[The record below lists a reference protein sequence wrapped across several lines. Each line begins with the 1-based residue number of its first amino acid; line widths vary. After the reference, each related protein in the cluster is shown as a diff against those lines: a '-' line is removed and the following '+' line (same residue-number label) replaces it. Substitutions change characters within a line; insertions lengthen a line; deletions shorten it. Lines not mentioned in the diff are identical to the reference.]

1 MWPPILLTAPVSI
14 GAFTESGAFLLEQ
27 YPMTNPISSEPIS
40 GKHQE
45 LIDYIKLKLMVSG
58 GDLGQDDFVSR
69 LTIPHEVVAHLKERI
84 RLSYGE
90 PSPLDARVQAFLNGY
105 LAELEL
111 PSPIKLP
118 GLGESFI
125 LDRPGMARELSL
137 PEHGD
142 KFESDIVSSYRLGHG
157 QGVLHNPKSDRRT
170 TQGVFHI
177 AEGGAPIPFDKVA
190 VPKSAF
196 AGLLRAALKPS
207 ASLLKLPFTAHSDQ
221 PIETFVSLMI
231 RPRVVPGVPGVT
243 APKTSEVRFMV
254 PGNLVSNVDFIE
266 QIFGNGGDPH
276 LPESDAGLD
285 IEHWTGHTGYII
297 LAPHLTTLTK
307 KSLGLPHFDDATERQ
322 KRDRMCWAGPDEL
335 YNNGDA
341 FKITARDE
349 QGIMVTVI
357 ADNYFGY
364 CKKEVKTQI
373 NFAAN
378 LLGMVE
384 EEHAGGAFVHPQYDL
399 GKIFSPATHLRKG
412 AHSLEKVKRLF
423 GERMEYQ
430 AAGYGIDKQHPD
442 IYYVPENVE
451 IDLNTQRVSW
461 QNLSGR
467 HTLPLDPTVTYVVP
481 AGYKVRLEKEADSG
495 QWRLIGTT
503 AEGTFCHKPSTVS
516 GGGKSEISK
525 SISDSIMHA
534 PFFIADFDNDMDA
547 VTKLLT
553 HDYSHRFRSRP
564 PQDSRP
570 ILSPE
575 RSLGSVI
582 KLLTP
587 SSTLYSDEYNQWLEA
602 IPHPIRELV
611 YLVKRFYQ
619 PEMGENWREQ
629 FSVDVVNGRPGN
641 ELRFRGEKLVA
652 HYARVGFTSDNNWRI
667 FTLRSDF
674 VPAEKLQLEDDISAS
689 IVVPAHRLHHLNPKY
704 DGPASFKIVE
714 NTERRLFQ
722 RPDEAI
728 HRGYDKLTEAH
739 FALPGNFFSNYA
751 PLTQDDA
758 QKLLASAITL
768 SEFTPPM
775 QEVIRRAAEAPG
787 YFVSSAHP
795 RIVDGKPTKNPRY
808 LQIRADLLDRKP
820 AYLSEI
826 GMRLYRQTPLD
837 QPLPTPVNAVLPGR
851 RLNPPEPGIRSLAAY
866 NPIHYQETPEL
877 FMELISSLT
886 GKSPSTTGAGSEG
899 ALTKGPFN
907 ALPPIIDLNNALA
920 SHLLTGAE
928 TFATAAG
935 FVGPHFRVDHDVSLL
950 IPEIWSRMEVSE
962 RSPAYLIENNYLEKL
977 EDFTHDGHTVLASR
991 LGYRITPHFVRT
1003 FFGIVFDNPNDVFT
1017 PEMLRPETQDLAAFV
1032 DGIEN
1037 IVSTQKKI
1045 AENYFD
1051 DDSIAL
1057 ACPPLK
1063 ALLHVMRDGHYE
1075 GKDIN
1080 DPALRALFTREAL
1093 WESEWYAQRLQT
1105 QQTLDV
1111 RLWKRHIGYLREFLN
1126 KPNPLSSALRQH
1138 VTTRLHQAQT
1148 QCEQAERPD
1157 YVETLR
1163 GFIGADPA
1171 VLGEI

>member
-1 MWPPILLTAPVSI
+1 MT
-14 GAFTESGAFLLEQ
+14 TENRADER
-27 YPMTNPISSEPIS
+27 
-40 GKHQE
+40 QE

-58 GDLGQDDFVSR
+58 GEMGRDDFVSR

-90 PSPLDARVQAFLNGY
+90 PSPLDARVQAFLDRY
-105 LAELEL
+105 LAELS
-111 PSPIKLP
+111 PTPPIKLP
-118 GLGESFI
+118 GLGQSFI

-137 PEHGD
+137 PENGD
-142 KFESDIVSSYRLGHG
+142 HFESDIVSSYRLAQG

-170 TQGVFHI
+170 TQGVFHVV
-177 AEGGAPIPFDKVA
+177 EGGAPIPFDKVA
-190 VPKSAF
+190 VPKIAF
-196 AGLLRAALKPS
+196 AGLLRAALDAPR
-207 ASLLKLPFTAHSDQ
+207 SLLRLPFTAAGEH
-221 PIETFVSLMI
+221 PVETFVSLMT
-231 RPRVVPGVPGVT
+231 RPLVVPGVPGVT
-243 APKTSEVRFMV
+243 PRKTMEVRFLV

-266 QIFGNGGDPH
+266 RIFGNAGDPH
-276 LPESDAGLD
+276 LPENDSGLD
-285 IEHWTGHTGYII
+285 IEQWTGHTGYVI

-307 KSLGLPHFDDATERQ
+307 KELGLPHFDDATERE

-341 FKITARDE
+341 FKVTARDA
-349 QGIMVTVI
+349 QGVMVTVI
-357 ADNYFGY
+357 ADNYYGY

-373 NFAAN
+373 SFAAD

-384 EEHAGGAFVHPQYDL
+384 EEHAGGALVHPRYDL
-399 GKIFSPATHLRKG
+399 GKLFSVATHLPKSG
-412 AHSLEKVKRLF
+412 HTFESVKRLF
-423 GERMEYQ
+423 GSQMEVQ
-430 AAGYGIDKQHPD
+430 KEGYGIDRRHPD

-451 IDLNTQRVSW
+451 INLNTQTVRW

-467 HTLPLDPTVTYVVP
+467 HTLPLDPKITYVVP
-481 AGYKVRLEKEADSG
+481 AGYKVRLEKEAESG
-495 QWRLIGTT
+495 QWRLVGTT
-503 AEGTFCHKPSTVS
+503 AEGTLCHKPSTVS

-534 PFFIADFDNDMDA
+534 PFFIADFDKDMDA
-547 VTKLLT
+547 VAALLT
-553 HDYSHRFRSRP
+553 HDYSHRFRNRP
-564 PQDSRP
+564 GEDSRP
-570 ILSPE
+570 ILSPH

-582 KLLTP
+582 KLLTR
-587 SSTLYSDEYNQWLEA
+587 SGTLYTDEYNEWLEA

-619 PEMGENWREQ
+619 PEMGDNWRGQ

-652 HYARVGFTSDNNWRI
+652 HYARVGFTSDGNWRI

-674 VPAEKLQLEDDISAS
+674 VPAEKLQLEDDITAS
-689 IVVPAHRLHHLNPKY
+689 VVVPADRLHHLNAKY
-704 DGPASFKIVE
+704 DGPAGFKIVE
-714 NTERRLFQ
+714 NAESRLFQ

-739 FALPGNFFSNYA
+739 FALPDNFFSNYA
-751 PLTQDDA
+751 PLTQEDA

-768 SEFTPPM
+768 GEFTAPM
-775 QEVIRRAAEAPG
+775 QEVIRRAAETPG

-808 LQIRADLLDRKP
+808 LQIRADLMDPKP
-820 AYLSEI
+820 AYLSET
-826 GMRLYRQTPLD
+826 GMRLYRQAPPD

-851 RLNPPEPGIRSLAAY
+851 RLNPPEPGIRSLAVY

-907 ALPPIIDLNNALA
+907 ALPPITDLNNALV
-920 SHLLTGAE
+920 SHLLTGAQA
-928 TFATAAG
+928 FATAAG
-935 FVGPHFRVDHDVSLL
+935 FVGPHFRMDHDISLL

-962 RSPAYLIENNYLEKL
+962 RDPQYLIENNYLEKL
-977 EDFTHDGHTVLASR
+977 EDFEQGGKTVLASR

-1017 PEMLRPETQDLAAFV
+1017 PEMLRPETQDPVSFA
-1032 DGIEN
+1032 DGIDN
-1037 IVSTQKKI
+1037 IVSTQKLI
-1045 AENYFD
+1045 AENYFAD
-1051 DDSIAL
+1051 GSVAL
-1057 ACPPLK
+1057 ACPPLR
-1063 ALLHVMRDGHYE
+1063 ALLHIMRDGVYE

-1080 DPALRALFTREAL
+1080 GPALRALFTRDAL
-1093 WESEWYAQRLQT
+1093 WESDWYAERLQS
-1105 QQTLDV
+1105 QQAVEV
-1111 RLWKRHIGYLREFLN
+1111 RLWHRHIRTLRDFLS
-1126 KPNPLSSALRQH
+1126 KPNPLSPALRQD
-1138 VTTRLHQAQT
+1138 VTARLGRAQA
-1148 QCEQAERPD
+1148 QCEQAERPE
-1157 YVETLR
+1157 YIQSLR

-1171 VLGEI
+1171 ALMEK

>member
-1 MWPPILLTAPVSI
+1 
-14 GAFTESGAFLLEQ
+14 
-27 YPMTNPISSEPIS
+27 MTNARNER
-40 GKHQE
+40 QE
-45 LIDYIKLKLMVSG
+45 LNDYIKLKLMVSG
-58 GDLGQDDFVSR
+58 GEMGQDDFVFR

-84 RLSYGE
+84 RLSYAE
-90 PSPLDARVQAFLNGY
+90 PSALTQRAQVFLDGY
-105 LAELEL
+105 LADLS
-111 PSPIKLP
+111 PDPPIKLP
-118 GLGESFI
+118 GLGQSFI

-137 PEHGD
+137 PEGGD
-142 KFESDIVSSYRLGHG
+142 HFESDIVSSYRLGNG

-170 TQGVFHI
+170 TQGVFHV
-177 AEGGAPIPFDKVA
+177 AEGGAPIPGDKTT
-190 VPKSAF
+190 VPKAAF
-196 AGLLRAALKPS
+196 AGLLRAALAPPP
-207 ASLLKLPFTAHSDQ
+207 ALLKLPFTSENER
-221 PIETFVSLMI
+221 PVETFVSLMT
-231 RPRVVPGVPGVT
+231 RPLIVPGIPGVT
-243 APKTSEVRFMV
+243 PRKTSEVKFLV

-266 QIFGNGGDPH
+266 RIFGSGGDPH
-276 LPESDAGLD
+276 LPENDAGLD
-285 IEHWTGHTGYII
+285 IEGWTGHTGYVI

-307 KSLGLPHFDDATERQ
+307 KSLGLPHFDDATDRQ
-322 KRDRMCWAGPDEL
+322 KRDRMCWASPDEL

-341 FKITARDE
+341 FKITARDG
-349 QGIMVTVI
+349 QGVMVTVI
-357 ADNYFGY
+357 ADNYYGY

-373 NFAAN
+373 SFAAN

-384 EEHAGGAFVHPQYDL
+384 EEHAGGALVHPQYDL
-399 GKIFSPATHLRKG
+399 GKIFSPATHLPTSD
-412 AHSLEKVKRLF
+412 HTFEKVKRVF
-423 GERMEYQ
+423 GARMEIQ
-430 AAGYGIDKQHPD
+430 PEGYGIDKRHPD
-442 IYYVPENVE
+442 IYYVPESVAIN
-451 IDLNTQRVSW
+451 LNTQTVQW

-467 HTLPLDPTVTYVVP
+467 HTLPLDPKITYVVP
-481 AGYKVRLEKEADSG
+481 AGYKIRLEKEADSG

-534 PFFIADFDNDMDA
+534 PFFIADFHKDMDA
-547 VTKLLT
+547 VAALLT
-553 HDYSHRFRSRP
+553 HDYSHRFRDRP
-564 PQDSRP
+564 AGDSRP
-570 ILSPE
+570 ILSAD

-587 SSTLYSDEYNQWLEA
+587 SGTLYTDEYNQWLEA
-602 IPHPIRELV
+602 IPYTIRELV

-619 PEMGENWREQ
+619 PEMGDNWREQ

-652 HYARVGFTSDNNWRI
+652 HYARVGFTAGNNWRI

-689 IVVPAHRLHHLNPKY
+689 VVVPAGRLQNINPRY
-704 DGPASFKIVE
+704 AGPAGFKIVE
-714 NTERRLFQ
+714 NAERRLFQ

-739 FALPGNFFSNYA
+739 FALPDNFFSNYA
-751 PLTQDDA
+751 PLTQADA
-758 QKLLASAITL
+758 QKLVATSITL

-775 QEVIRRAAEAPG
+775 QEVIRRAAETPG

-808 LQIRADLLDRKP
+808 LQIRADLMDQKP
-820 AYLSEI
+820 SYLSEI
-826 GMRLYRQTPLD
+826 GMRLYRQAPLD

-851 RLNPPEPGIRSLAAY
+851 RLNPPEPGIRSLAVY

-907 ALPPIIDLNNALA
+907 ALPPIIDLNNALV
-920 SHLLTGAE
+920 SHILTGAE

-935 FVGPHFRVDHDVSLL
+935 FVGPQFRVDHDISLL

-962 RSPAYLIENNYLEKL
+962 RQPPYLIENNFLEKL
-977 EDFTHDGHTVLASR
+977 DDFAQDGKTVLASR

-1017 PEMLRPETQDLAAFV
+1017 PEMLRPETQDLASFI
-1032 DGIEN
+1032 DGIDN
-1037 IVSTQKKI
+1037 IVTTQKQI
-1045 AENYFD
+1045 AENYFAD
-1051 DDSIAL
+1051 GSVAL
-1057 ACPPLK
+1057 ACPPLR
-1063 ALLHVMRDGHYE
+1063 ALLHIMRDGEYE
-1075 GKDIN
+1075 GQDIN

-1093 WESEWYAQRLQT
+1093 WESDWYADRLRT
-1105 QQTLDV
+1105 QQALDV
-1111 RLWKRHIGYLREFLN
+1111 RQWKRHIHYLRDFLN
-1126 KPNPLSSALRQH
+1126 KPNPLSPALRQE
-1138 VTTRLHQAQT
+1138 VTARLHRAQT
-1148 QCEQAERPD
+1148 ACEGAERPD
-1157 YVETLR
+1157 YLETLR
-1163 GFIGADPA
+1163 GFLGADPA
-1171 VLGEI
+1171 VLMEKQ

>member
-1 MWPPILLTAPVSI
+1 
-14 GAFTESGAFLLEQ
+14 
-27 YPMTNPISSEPIS
+27 MTNEQ
-40 GKHQE
+40 QE

-58 GDLGQDDFVSR
+58 GELGQDDFVSR

-90 PSPLDARVQAFLNGY
+90 PSPIDARAQVFLDRY
-105 LAELEL
+105 LAEIAPE
-111 PSPIKLP
+111 PAIRLP
-118 GLGESFI
+118 GLGRSFI

-137 PEHGD
+137 PENGD
-142 KFESDIVSSYRLGHG
+142 HFESDIVSSYRLGND

-170 TQGVFHI
+170 TQGVFHV

-190 VPKSAF
+190 VPKIAF
-196 AGLLRAALKPS
+196 AGLLRAALNAPR
-207 ASLLKLPFTAHSDQ
+207 SLLRLPFTAAGEH
-221 PIETFVSLMI
+221 PIETFVSLMT
-231 RPRVVPGVPGVT
+231 RPLVVPDVPGVT
-243 APKTSEVRFMV
+243 PRKTMEVRFLV

-266 QIFGNGGDPH
+266 RIFGNAGDPH

-285 IEHWTGHTGYII
+285 IDHWTGHTGYVI
-297 LAPHLTTLTK
+297 LAPHLPTLTK
-307 KSLGLPHFDDATERQ
+307 KELGLPHFDAATDRQ
-322 KRDRMCWAGPDEL
+322 KRDRMCWASPDER

-341 FKITARDE
+341 FKVTARDE
-349 QGIMVTVI
+349 QGVMVTII
-357 ADNYFGY
+357 ADNYYGY

-373 NFAAN
+373 SFAAN

-384 EEHAGGAFVHPQYDL
+384 EEHAGGALVHPQYDL
-399 GKIFSPATHLRKG
+399 GKLFSPSTHLRKSD
-412 AHSLEKVKRLF
+412 HTFEKVRRLF
-423 GERMEYQ
+423 GERMEIQ
-430 AAGYGIDKQHPD
+430 NEGYGIDRRYPD
-442 IYYVPENVE
+442 IYYVPESVE
-451 IDLNTQRVSW
+451 INLNTQTVRW

-467 HTLPLDPTVTYVVP
+467 HTLPLDPKITYVVP

-503 AEGTFCHKPSTVS
+503 AEGTLCHKPSTVS

-534 PFFIADFDNDMDA
+534 PFFIADFHQDMDA
-547 VTKLLT
+547 VAALLT
-553 HDYSHRFRSRP
+553 HDYSNRFRSRP
-564 PQDSRP
+564 AGDSRP

-587 SSTLYSDEYNQWLEA
+587 SGTLYSDQYNDWLES
-602 IPHPIRELV
+602 IPHTIRELV

-619 PEMGENWREQ
+619 PEMGENWREH

-641 ELRFRGEKLVA
+641 EIRFRGEKLVA
-652 HYARVGFTSDNNWRI
+652 HYARVGFTKGSNWRI

-689 IVVPAHRLHHLNPKY
+689 VVVPAARLHNLNAKY
-704 DGPASFKIVE
+704 DGPAGFKIVE
-714 NTERRLFQ
+714 NAESRLFQ

-739 FALPGNFFSNYA
+739 FALPDNFFSNYA
-751 PLTQDDA
+751 PLTQADA
-758 QKLLASAITL
+758 QRLLDASITL
-768 SEFTPPM
+768 SEFTAPM
-775 QEVIRRAAEAPG
+775 QDVIRRAAQAPG

-820 AYLSEI
+820 SYLSEI
-826 GMRLYRQTPLD
+826 GRRLYRQTPLD
-837 QPLPTPVNAVLPGR
+837 QPLPTPVNAVLSGR
-851 RLNPPEPGIRSLAAY
+851 RLNPPEPGIRSLAVN

-907 ALPPIIDLNNALA
+907 ALPPIIDLNNALV
-920 SHLLTGAE
+920 SHLLTGSE

-935 FVGPHFRVDHDVSLL
+935 FVGPNFRVDHDISLL

-962 RSPAYLIENNYLEKL
+962 RAPRYLIENNYLEKL
-977 EDFTHDGHTVLASR
+977 EDFEHNGKLVLASR
-991 LGYRITPHFVRT
+991 LGYRITADFVRT

-1017 PEMLRPETQDLAAFV
+1017 PEMLRPETQDLASFV
-1032 DGIEN
+1032 DGIDN
-1037 IVSTQKKI
+1037 VVSTQKQI
-1045 AENYFD
+1045 AENYFGD
-1051 DDSIAL
+1051 GSVAL

-1063 ALLHVMRDGHYE
+1063 ALLHLMRDGVYE
-1075 GKDIN
+1075 GKDLN
-1080 DPALRALFTREAL
+1080 DPALRALFTRDAL
-1093 WESEWYAQRLQT
+1093 WESDWYRDRLRT
-1105 QQTLDV
+1105 QQAIEV
-1111 RLWKRHIGYLREFLN
+1111 RLWKRHIHTLRDFLN
-1126 KPNPLSSALRQH
+1126 KPNPLSPALRQD
-1138 VTTRLHQAQT
+1138 VTTRLGRAQAH
-1148 QCEQAERPD
+1148 CEQAERPE

-1163 GFIGADPA
+1163 GFLGADLA
-1171 VLGEI
+1171 VLMEK

>member
-1 MWPPILLTAPVSI
+1 MI
-14 GAFTESGAFLLEQ
+14 
-27 YPMTNPISSEPIS
+27 N
-40 GKHQE
+40 KKQE

-58 GDLGQDDFVSR
+58 NELGQDEFVSR
-69 LTIPHEVVAHLKERI
+69 LSIPHEVVAHLKERI

-90 PSPLDARVQAFLNGY
+90 PSPLDARVQAFLDSY
-105 LAELEL
+105 LAELAL
-111 PSPIKLP
+111 PEPIKLP
-118 GLGESFI
+118 GLGQSFI
-125 LDRPGMARELSL
+125 LDRPGMACELSL

-142 KFESDIVSSYRLGHG
+142 HFESDIISSYRLGHN

-170 TQGVFHI
+170 TQGVFHVT
-177 AEGGAPIPFDKVA
+177 EGGAPIPFDKVA
-190 VPKSAF
+190 VPKIAF
-196 AGLLRAALKPS
+196 AGLLRSALQSTP
-207 ASLLKLPFTAHSDQ
+207 ALLKLPFTSKSGH
-221 PIETFVSLMI
+221 PVETFVSLML
-231 RPRVVPGVPGVT
+231 RPLVVPGVPGVT
-243 APKTSEVRFMV
+243 ARKTSEIRFLV

-266 QIFGNGGDPH
+266 RIFGNGGDPH
-276 LPESDAGLD
+276 LPENDAGLD
-285 IEHWTGHTGYII
+285 IEHWTGHTGYVI
-297 LAPHLTTLTK
+297 LAPHLTTMTK

-322 KRDRMCWAGPDEL
+322 KRDRMCWVGPDEL

-349 QGIMVTVI
+349 NGVVVTVI
-357 ADNYFGY
+357 ADNYYGY

-373 NFAAN
+373 SFAAN
-378 LLGMVE
+378 LFGRVE

-399 GKIFSPATHLRKG
+399 GKIFSPTTHLRKSG
-412 AHSLEKVKRLF
+412 HTWETVKRLF
-423 GERMEYQ
+423 GERMEIQ
-430 AAGYGIDKQHPD
+430 AEGYGIDKQYANV
-442 IYYVPENVE
+442 YYVPENVE
-451 IDLNTQRVSW
+451 INLNTQTVQW
-461 QNLSGR
+461 HNLSGR
-467 HTLPLDPTVTYVVP
+467 HTLPLDPTITYIVP

-503 AEGTFCHKPSTVS
+503 AEGTLCHKPSTVS

-534 PFFIADFDNDMDA
+534 PFFIADFQSDMDA
-547 VTKLLT
+547 VAELLS
-553 HDYSHRFRSRP
+553 HDYSHRFRNRP
-564 PQDSRP
+564 PQESRP

-587 SSTLYSDEYNQWLEA
+587 SNTLYSDEYNQWLEA

-619 PEMGENWREQ
+619 PEMGENWREH

-641 ELRFRGEKLVA
+641 ELRFRGEKLLT
-652 HYARVGFTSDNNWRI
+652 HFARVGFTADNNWRT

-674 VPAEKLQLEDDISAS
+674 VPAEKLQMEDDITAS
-689 IVVPAHRLHHLNPKY
+689 VVVPAKQLQNINHKY
-704 DGPASFKIVE
+704 DGPDGFKIVE
-714 NTERRLFQ
+714 NAERRLFQ

-739 FALPGNFFSNYA
+739 FAFDDNFFSNYA

-758 QKLLASAITL
+758 KKLLASAITL
-768 SEFTPPM
+768 SEWTAPM
-775 QEVIRRAAEAPG
+775 QEVIRRAAETPG

-808 LQIRADLLDRKP
+808 LQIRADLQDRKP
-820 AYLSEI
+820 NYLSEV
-826 GMRLYRQTPLD
+826 GMRLYRQIPLG

-907 ALPPIIDLNNALA
+907 ALPPIIDLNNALV
-920 SHLLTGAE
+920 SHILTGAE

-962 RSPAYLIENNYLEKL
+962 RSPKYLIENNYLEKL
-977 EDFTHDGHTVLASR
+977 EDFERDGQTVLASR

-1017 PEMLRPETQDLAAFV
+1017 PEMLRPETQDQAAFV
-1032 DGIEN
+1032 DGIDN

-1051 DDSIAL
+1051 DSSIDF

-1063 ALLHVMRDGHYE
+1063 ALLHIMRDGTYE
-1075 GKDIN
+1075 GKEIG
-1080 DPALRALFTREAL
+1080 DPALRTLFTRDAL
-1093 WESEWYAQRLQT
+1093 WESDWYALRLQT
-1105 QQTLDV
+1105 QQILDI
-1111 RLWKRHIGYLREFLN
+1111 RRWKRSIAYLRQFLS
-1126 KPNPLSSALRQH
+1126 KPNPLSPALRQE
-1138 VTTRLHQAQT
+1138 VTARLHHAQT
-1148 QCEQAERPD
+1148 QCEEAERPG
-1157 YVETLR
+1157 YLETLR

-1171 VLGEI
+1171 VLREN